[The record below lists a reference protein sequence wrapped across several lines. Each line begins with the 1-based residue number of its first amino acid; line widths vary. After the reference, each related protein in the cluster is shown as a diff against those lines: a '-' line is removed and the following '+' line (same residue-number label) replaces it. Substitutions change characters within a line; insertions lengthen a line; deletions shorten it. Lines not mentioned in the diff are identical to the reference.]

1 MRTIPTC
8 HCGEACPGEGR
19 ESQSR
24 KRALETVCFF
34 VLDAR
39 LIGRF
44 PLMPLAWIPAYAG
57 IVHVPWDTTKD
68 ESASVRVAQAR
79 ADTGT
84 FMATTWIEGRY
95 SWCASIVGATLFSTK
110 F

>member
-1 MRTIPTC
+1 MASARLGGSRRAASSAFIPVKT
-8 HCGEACPGEGR
+8 GIQEALPKTGFPDKQNADDTNLSLR
-19 ESQSR
+19 RRPQSR
-24 KRALETVCFF
+24 KRALENVCLF

-57 IVHVPWDTTKD
+57 MTLV
-68 ESASVRVAQAR
+68 
-79 ADTGT
+79 
-84 FMATTWIEGRY
+84 EGRY

>member
-1 MRTIPTC
+1 M
-8 HCGEACPGEGR
+8 
-19 ESQSR
+19 
-24 KRALETVCFF
+24 
-34 VLDAR
+34 LDAR

-44 PLMPLAWIPAYAG
+44 PLMQLAWIPAYAG
-57 IVHVPWDTTKD
+57 IVHVPRDTTKD
-68 ESASVRVAQAR
+68 ESASVRVARPR

-84 FMATTWIEGRY
+84 FMAMTLVEGRY